1 MSLIN
6 PESYKNISVIIS
18 GSKTLCLISRKPTKK
33 KQQKCENRK
42 NCTISTFTT
51 A

>member
-18 GSKTLCLISRKPTKK
+18 GSKTLCLISLKQAGKRTTKA
-33 KQQKCENRK
+33 QPCYNHEV
-42 NCTISTFTT
+42 
-51 A
+51 